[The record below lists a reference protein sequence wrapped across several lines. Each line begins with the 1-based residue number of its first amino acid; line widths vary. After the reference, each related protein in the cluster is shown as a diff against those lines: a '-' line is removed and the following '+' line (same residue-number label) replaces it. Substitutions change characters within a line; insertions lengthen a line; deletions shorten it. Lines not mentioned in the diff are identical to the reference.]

1 MSQSNS
7 AILRVEEA
15 SVRYGEGDREV
26 WALNEVSVAV
36 RPGEFISI
44 TGPSGSGKTTLLR
57 VLAGLEP
64 VTVGRVFVGDR
75 ELGSLTDTEL
85 SRFRR
90 ETTAY
95 VFQFFN
101 LFPML
106 DAEDNVA
113 IPLRLAGLAGRAVKE
128 RVARALK
135 SVEMTHRA
143 RHYPGELSG
152 GEMQRVAIARALA
165 TDAKVILADEPTG
178 NLDSV
183 RTEQILGLFRRAVDR
198 DGRSVVLVTHDVEA
212 AAAADRMLT
221 LRDGRIV
228 DETDA
233 NAPAE
238 IVDLPSRGS
247 HGPGRG

>member
-1 MSQSNS
+1 MSSENG
-7 AILRVEEA
+7 AILKVDEVG
-15 SVRYGEGDREV
+15 VRYGEGDREV
-26 WALNEVSVAV
+26 WALHEVSLAIH
-36 RPGEFISI
+36 PGEFISI

-64 VTVGRVFVGDR
+64 PSCGQVYVDGRVLSTLSDA
-75 ELGSLTDTEL
+75 DL

-90 ETTAY
+90 DTTSY

-113 IPLRLAGLAGRAVKE
+113 IPLRLAGMGSRVIRE
-128 RVARALK
+128 RVTRALK

-143 RHYPGELSG
+143 HHYPGELSG

-165 TDAKVILADEPTG
+165 TDARIILADEPTG

-183 RTEQILGLFRRAVDR
+183 RSEQILALFRRAVDR
-198 DGRSVVLVTHDVEA
+198 DGRSVILVTHDVEA
-212 AAAADRMLT
+212 AASADRMLT

-233 NAPAE
+233 NAAATVVALRRDSKPEA
-238 IVDLPSRGS
+238 GAQ
-247 HGPGRG
+247 